1 MYYDIKFAL
10 KKLYPWATE
19 INYVSK
25 KGKLNVDIEY
35 RNPNRTRVPDSDECF
50 LTFIALFVL
59 HCFTSFLCLCFISN
73 PILANALFISI
84 SVGLGFGACIA
95 AEVSKGE
102 AVIVWGIN
110 LILMLCVIL
119 CTWQFQAWE
128 ANGLP
133 NTLPKF
139 FSFLCKFKF

>member
-1 MYYDIKFAL
+1 MDDIKFAL

-35 RNPNRTRVPDSDECF
+35 KNPNRTTIPDDDECF
-50 LTFIALFVL
+50 LIVSGLL
-59 HCFTSFLCLCFISN
+59 IIHSLSSFLCLCFIPC
-73 PILANALFISI
+73 PILANILFVALSLGI
-84 SVGLGFGACIA
+84 GFGICRVEEA
-95 AEVSKGE
+95 SRGE
-102 AVIVWGIN
+102 TVIIWGMN
-110 LILMLCVIL
+110 LIVILCVIL
-119 CTWQFQAWE
+119 CTWQLQAWE

-133 NTLPKF
+133 HTLPKF